1 MDGSKD
7 VWHRIPERD
16 VTGPRFFVSVFCTRT
31 VGATALLS
39 TKWALHTPIANPV
52 LTRYT
57 ALNEIRLTKRNKPTD
72 TDRTVYSSRTING
85 QWIVSMPIP
94 CCTCTDYG

>member
-1 MDGSKD
+1 MMNGSKD
-7 VWHRIPERD
+7 VWHRIPERN

-39 TKWALHTPIANPV
+39 TERALYTPIPNPV

-57 ALNEIRLTKRNKPTD
+57 ALNEIRPTKRDKPTG
-72 TDRTVYSSRTING
+72 TDRTIYSSRTVDG
-85 QWIVSMPIP
+85 QWIVSTPIP
-94 CCTCTDYG
+94 CCTDYG